1 VFYIVTQCQAEYLC
15 GASCLQAMEESY
27 IGLAKR
33 YQGSEHVRV
42 AKFQADTDRE
52 FAGKLGLKTF
62 PTIVMLPKFSSSG
75 VVKYPTERRDT
86 DSLDMW
92 VKTIAGYES

>member
-1 VFYIVTQCQAEYLC
+1 MRAGQQSNQSLC
-15 GASCLQAMEESY
+15 TCSCSL
-27 IGLAKR
+27 
-33 YQGSEHVRV
+33 
-42 AKFQADTDRE
+42 QADTNRE

>member
-1 VFYIVTQCQAEYLC
+1 MH
-15 GASCLQAMEESY
+15 SLQAMEDSY
-27 IGLAKR
+27 TALAKR

-62 PTIVMLPKFSSSG
+62 PTIVMLPKFENAG
-75 VVKYPTERRDT
+75 VIKYPTEKRDT

-92 VKTIAGYES
+92 VKTMTGYEK